1 LRNLIKLFNKY
12 KFSFLAASPIIFLD
26 KGVPSRQ
33 TLLDENKGVISID
46 AINNGFHLAFTVA
59 AIVAAIAAMVA
70 FVAIRKPNTSGGKEE
85 EEATVVVAPTG

>member
-1 LRNLIKLFNKY
+1 MFNKY

-33 TLLDENKGVISID
+33 TLLDENKGVTSID
-46 AINNGFHLAFTVA
+46 AINNGILLAFTVA

-70 FVAIRKPNTSGGKEE
+70 FVAIRKPNTSGSKEE
-85 EEATVVVAPTG
+85 EAAVVVAPTG

>member
-26 KGVPSRQ
+26 KGVPRRQ
-33 TLLDENKGVISID
+33 TLLDENKGVTSID
-46 AINNGFHLAFTVA
+46 AINNGIHLAFTVA

-85 EEATVVVAPTG
+85 EAVVVAPTG